1 MLKCQSP
8 GQPVSALH
16 YIRFCRPGRDHEA
29 TPGRQTRVPT
39 SGTRTASSFPP
50 SVFNRDKGHTMKGIH
65 SLAVFLLLIIAQSS
79 WQIPLQDTEDSSS
92 LMTEDAMFDEPK
104 ELTNVKRHSQ
114 GTFTNDYSKYLETRR
129 AQDFVQWL
137 MNSKRSGGP
146 ARRHA
151 EGTYTSDVSSY
162 LQDQAAKE
170 FVSWLKTG
178 RGRRDFTEQSTGDDA
193 VRRRH
198 VDGSFTSDVN
208 KVLDSI
214 AAKEYLL
221 WVMNSKPS
229 EASNPRNGYQ

>member
-1 MLKCQSP
+1 
-8 GQPVSALH
+8 
-16 YIRFCRPGRDHEA
+16 
-29 TPGRQTRVPT
+29 
-39 SGTRTASSFPP
+39 
-50 SVFNRDKGHTMKGIH
+50 MKGIH
-65 SLAVFLLLIIAQSS
+65 SLAGLLLLIIVQSS
-79 WQIPLQDTEDSSS
+79 WEIPIQETEDNSS
-92 LMTEDAMFDEPK
+92 LMTEDSLFDEPK

-146 ARRHA
+146 TRRHA

-178 RGRRDFTEQSTGDDA
+178 RGRRDFAEESSGTDVQH
-193 VRRRH
+193 RRH
-198 VDGSFTSDVN
+198 VDGSFTSDVH

-214 AAKEYLL
+214 AAKEYIL
-221 WVMNSKPS
+221 WLMNSKPS
-229 EASNPRNGYQ
+229 EASPLNGYQ